1 MFLSLLSLSL
11 RGRPLGGILRPVAHN
26 FPTIEMLGIPFA
38 RLTAAD
44 ALAQIEA
51 LYERE
56 EPAFVAHANV
66 HTINLALADP
76 EYRET
81 LRSADMVLNDGKGVM
96 LGARLLG
103 ERFPQDL
110 NGNFFTPLV
119 VERAADRGWPVF
131 LLGAKPGVPDQLA
144 TVLRERHPSLN
155 IVGTC
160 DGYFSR
166 EEEPGIVAEIQDA
179 DTELLLV
186 GMGNPH
192 QERFLRRHLRASGA
206 RLGIGVGAYFDF
218 QTGTVTRAPRWMNKA
233 GLEWVYRLA
242 QEPKRMWRRYLVGN
256 PAFVLRVLRSKRSS
270 ANKPRSAR

>member
-1 MFLSLLSLSL
+1 MDNDQEFA
-11 RGRPLGGILRPVAHN
+11 GHTPPVTSD
-26 FPTIEMLGIPFA
+26 FPTIEILGIPFA
-38 RLTAAD
+38 RLTADD

-103 ERFPQDL
+103 EPFHQDL

-119 VERAADRGWPVF
+119 VERAAARGWTVF
-131 LLGAKPGVPDQLA
+131 LLGAKPGVPERLA
-144 TVLRERHPSLN
+144 TILRERHPGLE
-155 IVGTC
+155 IVGTR
-160 DGYFSR
+160 DGYFTSA
-166 EEEPGIVAEIQDA
+166 EEPSIVAAIK
-179 DTELLLV
+179 DTGTGLLLV

-192 QERFLRRHLRASGA
+192 QERFLHRRLRDTGA

-218 QTGTVTRAPRWMNKA
+218 QTGTVPRAPRWMNEH

-242 QEPKRMWRRYLVGN
+242 QEPKRMWKRYLVGN
-256 PAFVLRVLRSKRSS
+256 PAFVLRVLRSKRGPEGSH
-270 ANKPRSAR
+270 R